1 MKQEESLKE
10 DMELAEKH
18 FPYTETWRF
27 HQYGD
32 DVEMAI
38 LEDRRDVEMQRKAFI
53 EGRRSMRSQKN

>member
-1 MKQEESLKE
+1 MKQEEINRE
-10 DMELAEKH
+10 DMEFAEKR

-27 HQYGD
+27 HQHGD

-38 LEDRRDVEMQRKAFI
+38 LEDRRNVEMQREAFI